1 MEHFEH
7 FTRNNVE
14 IKKII
19 TFSLNNSF
27 CRADHRYISLVHIQV
42 QSQLSRV
49 ARVKSGISLH
59 RQFIPLH
66 PQVFWPFHGIKWQLT
81 ALGCAKSPCDGCLE
95 QEWSGRPAPLGF
107 TC

>member
-27 CRADHRYISLVHIQV
+27 CRADHRYISLVHTQV
-42 QSQLSRV
+42 QSS
-49 ARVKSGISLH
+49 
-59 RQFIPLH
+59 
-66 PQVFWPFHGIKWQLT
+66 
-81 ALGCAKSPCDGCLE
+81 SPE
-95 QEWSGRPAPLGF
+95 
-107 TC
+107 